1 MKTGL
6 HGRFFYVR
14 YRWGLNAKTSG
25 RKKPARRP
33 VFNEAML
40 ITSKQPEQQQRQ
52 QRQQQPKRPKQQPK
66 QPKQQR
72 QQQPERPER
81 R

>member
-25 RKKPARRP
+25 RKKTGPQAG
-33 VFNEAML
+33 F
-40 ITSKQPEQQQRQ
+40 
-52 QRQQQPKRPKQQPK
+52 
-66 QPKQQR
+66 
-72 QQQPERPER
+72 
-81 R
+81 